1 MQPSTSAGS
10 ESSLGHLPQTEKWEF
25 DASVTACFE
34 DMLRRSIPQYD
45 VMRAAVTDLARA
57 YAVDGTEIV
66 DLGSSRGDAIAPLV
80 NDLYGCRFRLVE
92 VSGPMLDV
100 LRERFTEQ
108 SNVRVE
114 EWDLRRPAKSLV
126 HLREHEKASVVTSV
140 LTLQFTPI
148 EHRQRIVQ
156 ECHDRLLPGGAL
168 ILVEKILGNTA
179 RLNEQ
184 MVDVYHRFKVSNGY
198 TPSEVERKRLSLEGV
213 LVPVTARWNEELLRS
228 AGFVEVDC
236 FWRWMNF
243 AAWVAVKR

>member
-1 MQPSTSAGS
+1 MQPSTSGGS
-10 ESSLGHLPQTEKWEF
+10 GSSLGHVPQKEKWEF

-57 YAVDGTEIV
+57 YAVDGTEVV
-66 DLGSSRGDAIAPLV
+66 DLGSSRGDAVAPLV
-80 NDLYGCRFRLVE
+80 DDLFGCRFRLVE

-100 LRERFTEQ
+100 LRERFTGQ

-114 EWDLRRPAKSLV
+114 EWDLRRPARPPA
-126 HLREHEKASVVTSV
+126 REHERASVVLSV

-168 ILVEKILGNTA
+168 VIVEKILGNTA
-179 RLNEQ
+179 RLNER
-184 MVDVYHRFKVSNGY
+184 MVDAYHRFKVANGY
-198 TPSEVERKRLSLEGV
+198 TPNEVERKRLALEGV

-243 AAWVAVKR
+243 AGWVAVKR